1 MQSLKIVCDE
11 NITFAQEAFS
21 TIGEVIC
28 APGRSITRRMLMDK
42 DVLVTRS
49 ITQVS
54 KELLEGTAVKFIGTA
69 TIGTDHIDLEW
80 LEEQNLGF
88 TDAKGCNADAVAEY
102 VLSVISRLLAEQ
114 KRSFSDTSVGIVGHG
129 NIGTRVE
136 KLSKAAG
143 LLPFINDPPKAIMSG
158 GAGYVSLKEAL
169 ACDIITFHTPL
180 EKESDFPTWHLLHE
194 GLIQYIKPGAIII
207 NASRGE
213 VTDNRTLHRLHYE
226 KKAVLV
232 LDVWENEPFADPDLL
247 KIARFASP
255 HVAGYTTRG
264 KINGTTAVYKKVCEF
279 FGIEPLWKPRYP
291 RPAKIAFPASNEGI
305 TPAYI
310 YSITRL
316 LDHLDQDTSAMKKLT
331 DLDRETRG
339 AEFDRLRK
347 DYQLRYEFR
356 DYTSPDPLLRF
367 IGFGT
372 PES

>member
-11 NITFAQEAFS
+11 NITLAQEAFS

-28 APGRSITRRMLMDK
+28 APGRSITRELLMDK

-49 ITQVS
+49 VTQVNS
-54 KELLEGTAVKFIGTA
+54 ELLEGTSVKFIGTA

-102 VLSVISRLLAEQ
+102 VLSVISRILAVQ
-114 KRSFSDTSVGIVGHG
+114 KKSFSDTSIGIIGHG
-129 NIGTRVE
+129 NIGTRVQ
-136 KLSKAAG
+136 KLCRAVG
-143 LLPFINDPPKAIMSG
+143 LLPFVNDPPKAIMSG
-158 GAGYVSLKEAL
+158 GVGYVALKEAL

-213 VTDNRTLHRLHYE
+213 VTDSRTLHRLHFE

-247 KIARFASP
+247 KIALFASP

-264 KINGTTAVYKKVCEF
+264 KINGTTVVYKKICRF
-279 FGIEPLWKPRYP
+279 FGLVPVWEPRYP
-291 RPAKIAFPASNEGI
+291 QPDKIKFPVSAEGV
-305 TPAYI
+305 TPSYI

-316 LDHLDQDTSAMKKLT
+316 LDHLDQDTAAMKNLAA
-331 DLDRETRG
+331 LEPEPRG
-339 AEFDRLRK
+339 AQFDRLRK
-347 DYQLRYEFR
+347 DYHLRFEFR
-356 DYTSPDPLLRF
+356 DYVSADPFLRF
-367 IGFGT
+367 IGFGAK
-372 PES
+372 ES